1 VQKVEHEKTAVHKI
15 GEHIFNGSIA
25 MVGVCLTVIALFS
38 IGKSNVTTY
47 ADKILAI
54 NAFVFIISSLV
65 SYLSLRSEGA
75 SHLHLERYADILFFI
90 GMIIMVFAGLLIVS
104 GF

>member
-54 NAFVFIISSLV
+54 M
-65 SYLSLRSEGA
+65 
-75 SHLHLERYADILFFI
+75 HLFLLFRLWCHI
-90 GMIIMVFAGLLIVS
+90 YP
-104 GF
+104 